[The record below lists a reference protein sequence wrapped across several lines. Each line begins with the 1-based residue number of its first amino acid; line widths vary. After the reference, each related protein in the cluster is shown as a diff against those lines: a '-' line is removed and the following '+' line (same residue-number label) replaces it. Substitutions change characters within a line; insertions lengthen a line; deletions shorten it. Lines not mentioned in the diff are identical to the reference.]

1 METITPISLGEE
13 VPGVH
18 QHASNAGDPPLKEEV
33 LSRSF
38 VEPLLHAGIEVLRP
52 TDADFTTRQNSYWS
66 KSARTPTPAYIARP
80 RSAAEVSTI
89 VRTLA
94 AAGGPFAIRSG
105 GHAQYAG
112 ASSIAGGV
120 TVDLGRL
127 DWARFDAG
135 AETADLGPGARWG
148 RVYAELARHG
158 RVVAGGRDGD
168 VGVGGFVL
176 GGGYTFFAAAR
187 GFACDDVVQ
196 FEVVLADGRVVVAD
210 ATHNNCDLFVA
221 LKGGSNNFGVVTNIR
236 MRAIRCEKVWGG
248 LNFFPRE
255 VTPDAID
262 ALVHFAGN
270 CHVDEESHL
279 LFFFTYLPNF
289 KSTVIVSAY
298 VQVGGVERASA
309 YDKFL
314 ALPAIV
320 DTTKMTTVGE
330 VVSEYDIAPQDN
342 YNTFFTLSVRNDAR
356 IVSKASE
363 LHDQLVDDLKGFI
376 PDGDFI
382 TQCLVQPLPRLYGQK
397 SAMAGG
403 NIMGVE
409 SQPVDGL
416 LFVAVVMVKT
426 PEQEAFAY
434 PRVRAWVEALKAF
447 AGTIENGLLPWV
459 YLNYA
464 DKTQE
469 VLQSYGPQNVAK
481 MNEVAAKYDP
491 QRVFQKLCPGGFKL
505 PGAG

>member
-1 METITPISLGEE
+1 METTTPISLGEE
-13 VPGVH
+13 VPRVH
-18 QHASNAGDPPLKEEV
+18 QHEI
-33 LSRSF
+33 LSRPF
-38 VEPLLHAGIEVLRP
+38 AEPLRHAGIEVLRP

-66 KSARTPTPAYIARP
+66 KSARKLTPAYIARP
-80 RSAAEVSTI
+80 RSASEVSTI

-94 AAGGPFAIRSG
+94 AAGGEFAIRSG
-105 GHAQYAG
+105 GHAQYPG
-112 ASSIAGGV
+112 ANSIEGGV

-127 DWARFDAG
+127 DWARFDA
-135 AETADLGPGARWG
+135 ATETADLGPGARWG
-148 RVYAELARHG
+148 HVYAELARHG
-158 RVVAGGRDGD
+158 RVVAGGRDGN

-210 ATHNNCDLFVA
+210 ATDNCDLFAA
-221 LKGGSNNFGVVTNIR
+221 LKGGSNNFGVVTNIK
-236 MRAIRCEKVWGG
+236 MKAIRCEKVWGG
-248 LNFFPRE
+248 LNFFLQE
-255 VTPDAID
+255 ATPDAID

-279 LFFFTYLPNF
+279 LFFFTYLGSFTNYKQPNF

-314 ALPAIV
+314 ALPAII

-342 YNTFFTLSVRNDAR
+342 YNTFFTLSVRNDGR

-363 LHDQLVDDLKGFI
+363 LHDQLVDELKGFI